1 MSPPRYLIVSGAN
14 VTGFKHRVSDFGQPG
29 SFTIQAETV
38 SPVASS
44 SNISESVG
52 STFGITVEMGGERF
66 YEGTI
71 FVANVIG
78 MDVGPAESS
87 LPWDPV
93 ASFKLNGLAETET
106 SVSAYLP
113 GEC

>member
-1 MSPPRYLIVSGAN
+1 
-14 VTGFKHRVSDFGQPG
+14 
-29 SFTIQAETV
+29 
-38 SPVASS
+38 
-44 SNISESVG
+44 
-52 STFGITVEMGGERF
+52 MGGERF

-78 MDVGPAESS
+78 MDVGQAENS

-93 ASFKLNGLAETET
+93 ASFKLNGLAETEI

-113 GEC
+113 RRMLMISSRFSIPTMSMLLL